1 MPSAVRERV
10 DRRRAARWSRSSAHP
25 LPFEAPA
32 RHRCTE
38 AGRAFR
44 KRWDATAA
52 ATRGA
57 RGLVAGRAGVRHGA
71 EDKGAR
77 SRTIRR
83 PRPTIPVARHDR
95 RASARE
101 DGGVAAG
108 RVQAPSAVGVGRSS
122 SSALRRG
129 RSRRSGLWPSQAG
142 GERDRAAIARMSAG
156 RQTWRCPRP
165 DAPCAVNRWR
175 LTRSLRP
182 GGRLNRPSIDRQT
195 GCAAFER
202 TAARRTSRMQRVLLP
217 VDPVVMR

>member
-10 DRRRAARWSRSSAHP
+10 DPRRAARWSRSSAHP
-25 LPFEAPA
+25 LPFEAPT

-122 SSALRRG
+122 SAALRPG
-129 RSRRSGLWPSQAG
+129 RSGRSGLWPSQAG
-142 GERDRAAIARMSAG
+142 GERDRPAIARMSDMAVSAA
-156 RQTWRCPRP
+156 RCPLRREPVAPHSFAPSGRP
-165 DAPCAVNRWR
+165 LEPPLDRPADRLRRIRTDRSAP
-175 LTRSLRP
+175 
-182 GGRLNRPSIDRQT
+182 
-195 GCAAFER
+195 
-202 TAARRTSRMQRVLLP
+202 RTSRRQRVLLP